1 MAHLRTPAF
10 WERSESALQTPRCLH
25 HGGEQFHCAGLALQ
39 RVDSFR
45 VKASQYDH
53 STGQCAKKRLCD
65 RWGIVAGKQVQ
76 RDLYS
81 AFLIAHVTGKE
92 LNTIDREACVADWM
106 NFLKTQEEALRT
118 CDKSL
123 GIF

>member
-1 MAHLRTPAF
+1 M
-10 WERSESALQTPRCLH
+10 
-25 HGGEQFHCAGLALQ
+25 
-39 RVDSFR
+39 
-45 VKASQYDH
+45 
-53 STGQCAKKRLCD
+53 
-65 RWGIVAGKQVQ
+65 Q